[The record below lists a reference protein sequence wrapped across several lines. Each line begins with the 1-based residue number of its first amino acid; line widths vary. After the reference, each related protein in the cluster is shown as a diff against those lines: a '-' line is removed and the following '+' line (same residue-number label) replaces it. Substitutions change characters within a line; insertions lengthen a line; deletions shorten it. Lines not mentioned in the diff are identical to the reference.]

1 MKSGLF
7 EIIQM
12 GGPIMW
18 FIFIGSV
25 IAVGVFAE
33 RMIFYHRCAVPLVP
47 FLKGIRLLLSKK
59 NYQEALDRCDEA
71 YGPSIKVVQAAIVK
85 RDLSKVELKEVI
97 QEVAQLQ
104 MPRIE
109 ANLSILS
116 TVAHVMPLLGLFGT
130 VTGMIEAFR
139 EMTAVSGGIPIG
151 QLAGGIWEALI
162 TTAGGL
168 GVAIPAYVAYNYLN
182 ARVTGLVSDMER
194 AGIEVVQM
202 LKEPDSLSPLPAE
215 SGLNTATES
224 IKRDSDATPDTLE
237 NKKAE
242 RGSGT
247 GSADKTTSKP

>member
-1 MKSGLF
+1 MKSGLL

-25 IAVGVFAE
+25 IAIGVFVE
-33 RMIFYHRCAVPLVP
+33 RLIFYHRCSVRLIP
-47 FLKGIRLLLSKK
+47 FLKGIRLLLRNK
-59 NYQEALDRCDEA
+59 NYREALERCDEA
-71 YGPSIKVVQAAIVK
+71 YGPSIKVVQVAIVK
-85 RDLSKVELKEVI
+85 RDLPKNELREI
-97 QEVAQLQ
+97 LQEVAQLQ

-139 EMTAVSGGIPIG
+139 EMTEVSGAIPIG

-168 GVAIPAYVAYNYLN
+168 GVAIPAYVAFNYLN
-182 ARVTGLVSDMER
+182 ARVTGLISDMER
-194 AGIEVVQM
+194 AGIEVIQM
-202 LKEPDSLSPLPAE
+202 LKDPEAFQPLPGDGAVVADGE
-215 SGLNTATES
+215 SHSKGEDNAVEAGKGPADKNPVSGLKE
-224 IKRDSDATPDTLE
+224 
-237 NKKAE
+237 
-242 RGSGT
+242 
-247 GSADKTTSKP
+247 SKPPSP

>member
-1 MKSGLF
+1 
-7 EIIQM
+7 
-12 GGPIMW
+12 MW

-25 IAVGVFAE
+25 IAIGVFVE
-33 RMIFYHRCAVPLVP
+33 RLIFYHRCSVRLIP
-47 FLKGIRLLLSKK
+47 FLKGIRLLLRKK
-59 NYQEALDRCDEA
+59 NYREALERCDEA

-85 RDLSKVELKEVI
+85 RDLPKNELREVL

-139 EMTAVSGGIPIG
+139 EMTGVSGAIPIG

-182 ARVTGLVSDMER
+182 ARVTGLISDMER
-194 AGIEVVQM
+194 AGIEVIQM
-202 LKEPDSLSPLPAE
+202 LKDPEAFQPLPGDGSELARLAQSDEGSVDAKGEKNAPAHKETNTDPGAKE
-215 SGLNTATES
+215 SNSTKS
-224 IKRDSDATPDTLE
+224 
-237 NKKAE
+237 
-242 RGSGT
+242 
-247 GSADKTTSKP
+247 

>member
-18 FIFIGSV
+18 FIFVGSV
-25 IAVGVFAE
+25 IAVGVFVE
-33 RMIFYHRCAVPLVP
+33 RLLFYHRCAVPLLP
-47 FLKGIRLLLSKK
+47 FLKGIRLLLRKR
-59 NYQEALDRCDEA
+59 NFREALERCDDA
-71 YGPSIKVVQAAIVK
+71 YGPSIKVIQAAIVK
-85 RDLSKVELKEVI
+85 RDLPKSELREVL

-139 EMTAVSGGIPIG
+139 EMTEVSGAIPIG

-182 ARVTGLVSDMER
+182 ARVTGLISDMER
-194 AGIEVVQM
+194 AGIEVIQM
-202 LKEPDSLSPLPAE
+202 LKDPEALQPLPGE
-215 SGLNTATES
+215 GSGPELKAQS
-224 IKRDSDATPDTLE
+224 PDL
-237 NKKAE
+237 NKKPE
-242 RGSGT
+242 SPKEGPTSDPDGDGKT
-247 GSADKTTSKP
+247 SAVR